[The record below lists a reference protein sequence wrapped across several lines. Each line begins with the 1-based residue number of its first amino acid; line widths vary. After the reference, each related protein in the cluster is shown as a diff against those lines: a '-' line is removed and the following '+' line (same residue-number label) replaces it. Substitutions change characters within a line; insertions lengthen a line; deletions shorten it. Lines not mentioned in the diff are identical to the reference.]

1 MISNTAFPTII
12 RVLLSQPFAA
22 THVQDRDGHEGH
34 SRGKKNKVEHML
46 LFLEM
51 SGLV

>member
-1 MISNTAFPTII
+1 MTSSTAFPTLI

-34 SRGKKNKVEHML
+34 SRGKKNKVKHML
-46 LFLEM
+46 LVLEM
-51 SGLV
+51 SDFV